1 MFHRISI
8 TTAGWVYLILLSF
21 IIGGALM
28 REINLLM
35 FVAGLMTGPLLL
47 SVWLTSRMTSRIEV
61 KRSVPRGIGVGE
73 TFTVQL
79 ATTNHKRRL
88 PSWALVLGDRIS
100 RVRPPGER
108 PTPVSVFVPQLRA
121 GSTDRTV
128 YEGKLFERG
137 QYRLGPIVVAS
148 RFPLGLLRHMVR
160 LQEMTTIYAY
170 PRLGRLTREWT
181 EFTQPVRAGGQRSEN
196 RVGSMEGEFHSL
208 RDWRSGDSRRW
219 IHWRTSARRNEL
231 IVKQF
236 ERRQNRDLIIL
247 VNLLE
252 SPDVTDQSEVVIETA
267 VRFAATVVAHHCR
280 RGSSRMFLGIAGR
293 ELEVVYGM
301 SSTGL
306 MEEAMEKLAVAE
318 GHSEQRLE
326 ELIAKCGRM
335 MKTDSGLV
343 VLGST
348 ALDPQ
353 HVAAAWRSANPQGP
367 MPRPLCIDCGSRELD
382 TFFEDLDS
390 VSDVRG
396 KEIA

>member
-35 FVAGLMTGPLLL
+35 FVAGLMAGPLLL
-47 SVWLTSRMTSRIEV
+47 SAWLTSRMTSRIEV
-61 KRSVPRGIGVGE
+61 KRTVPHGIGVGE

-79 ATTNHKRRL
+79 VTTNHKKRL
-88 PSWALVLGDRIS
+88 YSWALVLGDRIS
-100 RVRPPGER
+100 RVRPAGER
-108 PTPVSVFVPQLRA
+108 PTPVSAFVPQLA
-121 GSTDRTV
+121 PGATDRTV

-160 LQEMTTIYAY
+160 LHEMTTIYAY

-181 EFTQPVRAGGQRSEN
+181 EFIQPVRAGSQQSVN
-196 RVGSMEGEFHSL
+196 RIGSMEGEFHSL

-236 ERRQNRDLIIL
+236 ERRQNRDLVIL
-247 VNLLE
+247 LDLLT
-252 SPDVTDQSEVVIETA
+252 SPDVTDQSEMVIEAA
-267 VRFAATVVAHHCR
+267 VRFAATIVAHHCR
-280 RGSSRMFLGIAGR
+280 RGSSRMLLGIAGR
-293 ELEVVYGM
+293 ELEVVCGM

-318 GHSEQRLE
+318 GHSEPRLE
-326 ELIAKCGRM
+326 ELISQCSRFLKSEA
-335 MKTDSGLV
+335 GLV
-343 VLGST
+343 VLGSSPIGADEVT
-348 ALDPQ
+348 
-353 HVAAAWRSANPQGP
+353 AAWHNAHPHGP
-367 MPRPLCIDCGSRELD
+367 LPRPLCIDCGSRELD
-382 TFFEDLDS
+382 MFFEDLDS

-396 KEIA
+396 KEIL